1 MLTIQLFF
9 RVKRMNTLFPL
20 LPPRF
25 LFLNKKR
32 LFGGDATAP
41 SMTQIRI
48 WKHGIAVPILS
59 IVVIVEMST
68 NSAKL

>member
-1 MLTIQLFF
+1 
-9 RVKRMNTLFPL
+9 MNTSFPP
-20 LPPRF
+20 LPPCF
-25 LFLNKKR
+25 LFLNKKQNKKR

-41 SMTQIRI
+41 SMTQVRI